1 MIRRLP
7 PPLSVTRPP
16 PSRTT
21 GLVLLRTLAVAL
33 IVIVTGTGP
42 QLKAMMP
49 PAATAFTTAEEV
61 QLAAVPFPTVRV
73 GWLVSTAR
81 AAAGIEA
88 CPAGLPGLGSVLGA
102 TGLDGA
108 GVALTLGDADADGA
122 TDPSGNSAESDE
134 TGAAAAACGSSWPRD

>member
-16 PSRTT
+16 PSSTT
-21 GLVLLRTLAVAL
+21 GVVRLCTLAVAD
-33 IVIVTGTGP
+33 IVIVTGAGP
-42 QLKAMMP
+42 QLKVMMP

-61 QLAAVPFPTVRV
+61 QLAAVPLPIVRV

-81 AAAGIEA
+81 AALGIEA
-88 CPAGLPGLGSVLGA
+88 CPAGLPGLGRSLGA

-108 GVALTLGDADADGA
+108 GVALTLGDAEVDGA
-122 TDPSGNSAESDE
+122 TDPSGNSAESDK
-134 TGAAAAACGSSWPRD
+134 TGAAAAACGSSW